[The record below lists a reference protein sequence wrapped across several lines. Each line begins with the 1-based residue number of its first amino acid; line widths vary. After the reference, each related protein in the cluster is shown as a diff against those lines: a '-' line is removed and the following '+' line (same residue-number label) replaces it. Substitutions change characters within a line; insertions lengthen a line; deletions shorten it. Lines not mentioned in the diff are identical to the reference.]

1 MRSRLGW
8 AAIVAATACAGPPP
22 SPQSPAPQPIAGVWE
37 GALTS
42 GEDTHAFR
50 LTLESD
56 SAGLHGFM
64 DLPDQYAYRYSVRN
78 LSVDGAEVSFEF
90 PEALPPAKFS
100 GTFDGGRI
108 YGTIK
113 GSDADTA
120 GGTLELARWSG
131 EAVPYRSQQVRF
143 ASGDV
148 PLRGTLLV
156 PNSRGPHPAVILL
169 HGSGPQT
176 RESYIRYFA
185 DQFARNGIAALIY
198 DKRNTGRTD
207 IPLSQQG
214 MGTFAELADDAAAA
228 VRYLRARP
236 DAVDPRRIGLWGL
249 SQGAWIAPLAAEK
262 IEGIAFLILVSGGGV
277 TPALQEMYDDEVKLR
292 AAGYSTAEIAS
303 AMSLLKLANAYTRS
317 QSDSDW
323 QRFQRELAKARDK
336 RWFSELDPSPITLP
350 RESPAWKDP
359 DLDYNPVPLL
369 ERLRVPVL
377 VVLGEK
383 DELTP
388 VEQTA
393 RLTSRALRKAGNTD
407 YVIREIPGA
416 NHGLLV
422 SRAAGESWLE
432 QRPASGWI
440 DGMIAWVKARAL
452 RP

>member
-8 AAIVAATACAGPPP
+8 AAIIAASACAAPPTPPP
-22 SPQSPAPQPIAGVWE
+22 PAPLTIAGVWE

-42 GEDTHAFR
+42 GQDTHAFR

-78 LSVDGAEVSFEF
+78 LSVEGNEVSFEF
-90 PEALPPAKFS
+90 PDALPPAKFTGS
-100 GTFDGGRI
+100 FDGGRI

-113 GSDADTA
+113 ASEADTT
-120 GGTLELARWSG
+120 GGTLELTRWAG
-131 EAVPYRSQQVRF
+131 EAVPYRTQQVRF

-148 PLRGTLLV
+148 ALRGTLFV

-207 IPLSQQG
+207 IPAWQQG
-214 MGTFAELADDAAAA
+214 MGTFSELADDAAAA

-249 SQGAWIAPLAAEK
+249 SQGAWIAPLAAER
-262 IEGIAFLILVSGGGV
+262 IDGVAFLVLVSGGGV
-277 TPALQEMYDDEVKLR
+277 TPALQELYDDEVRLR
-292 AAGYSTAEIAS
+292 ARGYSTAEIAT
-303 AMSLLKLANAYTRS
+303 AMALLKLANAYTRS
-317 QSDSDW
+317 QSDADW
-323 QRFQRELAKARDK
+323 ERFQVELAKAREE
-336 RWFSELDPSPITLP
+336 RWFSELDRFPITLP
-350 RESPAWKDP
+350 RESPAWVDP

-383 DELTP
+383 DQFTP

-393 RLTSRALRKAGNTD
+393 RLTARALRKAGNAD
-407 YVIREIPGA
+407 YAVREIPGA

>member
-1 MRSRLGW
+1 MRSRPGW
-8 AAIVAATACAGPPP
+8 VAIVATLACGGP
-22 SPQSPAPQPIAGVWE
+22 PAPQPPAPQAINGVWE
-37 GALTS
+37 GAVTS
-42 GEDTHAFR
+42 GADTHAFR

-78 LSVDGAEVSFEF
+78 LSVDGDDVSFEF
-90 PEALPPAKFS
+90 PDALPAAKFT

-113 GSDADTA
+113 AVDSDSAV
-120 GGTLELARWSG
+120 GTLELTRWAG
-131 EAVPYRSQQVRF
+131 EAVPYRTQQVRF

-156 PNSRGPHPAVILL
+156 PNTKGPHPSVILL

-207 IPLSQQG
+207 IPEWQQG
-214 MGTFAELADDAAAA
+214 AGTFSELADDAAAA

-236 DAVDPRRIGLWGL
+236 DAIDPRRIGLWGL
-249 SQGAWIAPLAAEK
+249 SQGAWIAPLAADR
-262 IEGIAFLILVSGGGV
+262 IEGIAFLVLVSGGGV
-277 TPALQEMYDDEVKLR
+277 TPALQELYDDEVKLR
-292 AAGYSTAEIAS
+292 ARGYSTAEIAS
-303 AMSLLKLANAYTRS
+303 AMSLLKLGNAYTRS
-317 QSDSDW
+317 QSDTDW
-323 QRFQRELAKARDK
+323 ARFQRELAKARDE
-336 RWFSELDPSPITLP
+336 RWFSDLDRFPITLP
-350 RESPAWKDP
+350 RESPAWQDS

-377 VVLGEK
+377 VMLGEK
-383 DELTP
+383 DEITP

-393 RLTSRALRKAGNTD
+393 RLASRALRKAGNKD

-416 NHGLLV
+416 NHGLFV

-432 QRPASGWI
+432 QRPASGWV
-440 DGMIAWVKARAL
+440 DGMIAWVKTRAL